1 LDPELGFTAARYVT
15 RSDLRPSLILILSQI
30 FPTTHRAIG
39 LNVAASFGAIGSIVT
54 AQVWPVG
61 INNIGSKI
69 YFYFM
74 AINLACV
81 PVIFLLYP
89 ETKRKSLES
98 IQVLFGGKST
108 DRILSAEDASI
119 TGSSKGNGRVNVL
132 EEQDAHRE

>member
-1 LDPELGFTAARYVT
+1 MP
-15 RSDLRPSLILILSQI
+15 QI

-61 INNIGSKI
+61 IANIASKI

-81 PVIFLLYP
+81 PVIFLLFP

-98 IQVLFGGKST
+98 IQILFEDEEST
-108 DRILSAEDASI
+108 DIRISAEDASI
-119 TGSSKGNGRVNVL
+119 TGSFKGHERVNVL
-132 EEQDAHRE
+132 AEQDARRE